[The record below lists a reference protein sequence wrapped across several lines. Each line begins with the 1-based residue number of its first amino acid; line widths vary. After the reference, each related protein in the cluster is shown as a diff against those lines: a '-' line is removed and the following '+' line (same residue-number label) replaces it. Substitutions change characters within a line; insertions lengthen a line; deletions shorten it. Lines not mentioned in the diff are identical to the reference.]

1 MEIRQKLLWLA
12 LLLIPLGGLGAQA
25 WADNVITLSS
35 TEGAPDDEVTVSI
48 SLQNSDAV
56 SSLQESIPLDENLTL
71 VAGSGLLG
79 SRCSSHSLTVGVK
92 DGVLNVFVYST
103 SMANITGNSGVV
115 ASFKLKL
122 GNQPQTANLT
132 PSKTVLT
139 NSSGSEVEVT
149 AESGAVTTRCAKAQ
163 YSTMEVDFGE
173 VPIHS
178 SYSRTVT
185 VTNIGNANLSITG
198 LTFSDLMVYSSTTT
212 LPLNIAAGQSAN
224 INITYAPEERG
235 STTRTLK
242 VECNSVSKLNTIT
255 LRAQPFAVNE
265 LHIQPVAGI
274 SDEEVTVSMTMN
286 NMDNISGFQVE
297 FTLPDQLEYVAN
309 SVALSSR
316 KQDHSVIASLN
327 GNVLRI
333 IAYSPTDKALTGDDG
348 VIGSFRLK
356 LVGRNGITLTPTK
369 TVLSATINNVVTNV
383 MSAVYGGYIDISSP
397 TISTNDELN
406 FGAVPV
412 TETCEQTFTISNWG
426 SAPLTVSRIEFN
438 NENLSVQET
447 LPLEIAAGS
456 SSNVT
461 VAYNSVE
468 QTSFAGVMQIYSN
481 DPELRLREVNVSGS
495 RFAPNYMTIET
506 NNVYKGANLKVDV
519 SVDNYDAL
527 TGLQFDLVYLGQY
540 YEPFDNN
547 YTLTDRATGMT
558 VTMLQTDANT
568 LRCFCYFLGGGSIA
582 AGSGKVMTIQLKP
595 VGDNIPE
602 GNYNVS
608 LTNITLGTSDMDDKY
623 SGEETLQAGFE
634 VNDFLLGDINSDGL
648 VDVSDYIGVANHILG
663 NTPNGFNA
671 LAADVNEDNA
681 IDVSDYIGIANII
694 LTGSI
699 YGNSNNA
706 APAFEEDAELDPQ

>member
-1 MEIRQKLLWLA
+1 MEVRQKLLCLA
-12 LLLIPLGGLGAQA
+12 LLLIPLGGLGGQA
-25 WADNVITLSS
+25 WADNVITISS
-35 TEGAPDDEVTVSI
+35 TEGAPDDEVTVNV

-56 SSLQESIPLDENLTL
+56 SSLQVSIPLDENLTL
-71 VAGSGLLG
+71 VNESGLLG

-185 VTNIGNANLSITG
+185 VTNVGNATLTITG
-198 LTFSDLMVYSSTTT
+198 LTFSDLMAYSSTTT
-212 LPLNIAAGQSAN
+212 LPLNIAAGQSADL
-224 INITYAPEERG
+224 NITYAPEERG
-235 STTRTLK
+235 NTTRTLK
-242 VECNSVSKLNTIT
+242 VDCNSVSKLNTIT

-265 LHIQPVAGI
+265 LHIQPTSGI

-286 NMDNISGFQVE
+286 NMDDISGFQVE

-348 VIGSFRLK
+348 VIATFKLK

-447 LPLEIAAGS
+447 LPLVIAAGS
-456 SSNVT
+456 NSNVT

-495 RFAPNYMTIET
+495 RFAPNFISMSATE
-506 NNVYKGANLKVDV
+506 VCANEKLSVNL

-527 TGLQFDLVYLGQY
+527 TGLQFDLVYPGQY

-547 YTLTDRATGMT
+547 YTLTNRATGMT
-558 VTMLQTDANT
+558 VNILQTDPNT

-582 AGSGKVMTIQLKP
+582 AGSGKVMTIQLKTKTNSVP
-595 VGDNIPE
+595 T
-602 GNYNVS
+602 GNYGISV
-608 LTNITLGTSDMDDKY
+608 TNIKMGTSDMDDKY
-623 SGEETLQAGFE
+623 AGDETVQDNFTVNSLLKGDVNQDGYVTAQDASLVLQA
-634 VNDFLLGDINSDGL
+634 
-648 VDVSDYIGVANHILG
+648 VAHKITLSS
-663 NTPNGFNA
+663 TA
-671 LAADVNEDNA
+671 LAAADVNGDNELTA
-681 IDVSDYIGIANII
+681 QDASLI
-694 LTGSI
+694 LQYVAGKI
-699 YGNSNNA
+699 NW
-706 APAFEEDAELDPQ
+706 